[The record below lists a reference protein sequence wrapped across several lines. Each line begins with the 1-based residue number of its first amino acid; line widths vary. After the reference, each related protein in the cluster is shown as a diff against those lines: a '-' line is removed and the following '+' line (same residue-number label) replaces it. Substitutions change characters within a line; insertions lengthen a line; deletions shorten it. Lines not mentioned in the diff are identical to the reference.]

1 MEVILLQDVKSLGKK
16 GEVVN
21 VSEGYARNFILKK
34 KLGVEATSANLNDL
48 KLQNANSE
56 KVAKEKLDSA
66 KELAEKIEK
75 LSVELKMKTGAGGK
89 AFGAISAKEIAEAAK
104 KQLNIDIDKKKI
116 VLAEPVKSL
125 GTHIVKIKLHPQVT
139 ASLNVHVVEEN

>member
-89 AFGAISAKEIAEAAK
+89 TFGAISAKEIAEAAK

>member
-48 KLQNANSE
+48 KLKNANNE
-56 KVAKEKLDSA
+56 KIAKEKLDSA

-75 LSVELKMKTGAGGK
+75 LCVELKIKTGAGGK
-89 AFGAISAKEIAEAAK
+89 TFGAKEIAEGAK
-104 KQLNIDIDKKKI
+104 KQLNLDLDKKKI
-116 VLAEPVKSL
+116 VLAEPIKSL

-139 ASLNVHVVEEN
+139 ASLNVHIKKKK

>member
-48 KLQNANSE
+48 KLKNANNE
-56 KVAKEKLDSA
+56 KIAKEKLDSA

-75 LSVELKMKTGAGGK
+75 LCVELKIKTGAGGK
-89 AFGAISAKEIAEAAK
+89 TFGSVSAKEIAEGAK
-104 KQLNIDIDKKKI
+104 KQLNLDLDKKKI
-116 VLAEPVKSL
+116 VLAEPIKSL

-139 ASLNVHVVEEN
+139 ASLNVHVAEEK

>member
-1 MEVILLQDVKSLGKK
+1 MEVILLQDVKSLCKK

-48 KLQNANSE
+48 KLKNANNE
-56 KVAKEKLDSA
+56 KIAKEKLDSA

-75 LSVELKMKTGAGGK
+75 LCVELKIKTGAGGK
-89 AFGAISAKEIAEAAK
+89 TFGSVSAKEIAEGAK
-104 KQLNIDIDKKKI
+104 KQLNLDLDKKKI
-116 VLAEPVKSL
+116 VLAEPIKSL

-139 ASLNVHVVEEN
+139 ASLNVHVAEEK

>member
-1 MEVILLQDVKSLGKK
+1 MKVILLQDVKSLGKK

-48 KLQNANSE
+48 KLKNANNE
-56 KVAKEKLDSA
+56 KIAKEKLDSA

-75 LSVELKMKTGAGGK
+75 LCVELKIKTGAGGK
-89 AFGAISAKEIAEAAK
+89 TFGSVSAKEIAEGAK
-104 KQLNIDIDKKKI
+104 KQLNLDLDKKKI
-116 VLAEPVKSL
+116 VLAEPIKSL

-139 ASLNVHVVEEN
+139 ASLNVHVAEEK

>member
-48 KLQNANSE
+48 KLKNANSE

-89 AFGAISAKEIAEAAK
+89 TFGAISAKEIAEAAK